1 MTNTRQKILESN
13 FKAMHRS
20 GYNAMRADKEILKL
34 GITKGALYHHFPTK
48 QDLGY
53 AIVDELIY
61 KDYIGS
67 WSPLNTYQGNS
78 VDFIISRLNALQQEC
93 TDKEIS
99 FGCPLNNLI
108 QEMSPTD
115 KGFRIRL
122 TRILNEM
129 HTIIKNALSRSQ
141 KNGVISK
148 SVKPI
153 PTAWFILSAMEGG
166 YAMGKATQSCEV
178 FIQAIDQLILHLESL
193 KV

>member
-1 MTNTRQKILESN
+1 MIDTRQKILESN

-61 KDYIGS
+61 KDYVGG
-67 WSPLNTYQGNS
+67 WSPLNTYRGNPI
-78 VDFIISRLNALQQEC
+78 DFIVSHLNALQQEC
-93 TDKEIS
+93 TDKEIG

-122 TRILNEM
+122 ARILNEM
-129 HTIIKNALSRSQ
+129 HTIIKNALTRGQ
-141 KNGVISK
+141 KNGGVSK
-148 SVKPI
+148 SIKPDA
-153 PTAWFILSAMEGG
+153 TVWFILSAMEGG
-166 YAMGKATQSCEV
+166 YAMGKATQSREV
-178 FIQAIDQLILHLESL
+178 FIQATDQLILYLESL